1 MTAPA
6 FGRMQDFALAGRRVL
21 VRADLNVPLSH
32 PGPRVANAA
41 RVRAAAPALERALA
55 AGAAVTVVSHLGRP
69 QEGRFDPR
77 LSMAPV
83 AACLGEVLGRP
94 VALAAGWPHDGPGPA
109 PGELAMAENV
119 RFLRGEQANDDGL
132 ARAMAGTCE
141 LFVMDAFGTAHRAHA
156 STCGVAGHA
165 AAACAGPL
173 LAAELEALGQAL
185 ERPARPLVAVVG
197 GAKVAGK
204 IELLENLV
212 RRVDTLVVGGGIANT
227 FLAAAGH
234 PVGASL
240 VDRERVEFARG
251 LLERARA
258 RASGEAAGAEVV
270 LPEDAVVAEALSA
283 DARAAVKPVAEV
295 AAHEMI
301 LDVGPAS
308 AERLARILEGAG
320 TVIWNGPVGAF
331 ECAPFA
337 AGTRRL
343 AQAVAASPAFS
354 LAGGGD
360 TLAAIE
366 TFGAAD
372 GVSRISTGGGAF
384 LEFLE
389 GRKLPAV
396 AALEAAWGEG
406 ERARAAG

>member
-6 FGRMQDFALAGRRVL
+6 FGRMEDFALAGRRVL
-21 VRADLNVPLSH
+21 VRADLNVPLSD

-55 AGAAVTVVSHLGRP
+55 AGAAVTVASHLGRP
-69 QEGRFDPR
+69 EEGRFDPR

-94 VALAAGWPHDGPGPA
+94 VALAAAWPHAPGPA
-109 PGELAMAENV
+109 AGELAMAENV
-119 RFLRGEQANDDGL
+119 RFLRGEQADDDEL

-156 STCGVAGHA
+156 STCGVVRHA

-185 ERPARPLVAVVG
+185 ERPARPLVAVIG

-240 VDRERVEFARG
+240 VDGERIGFARG

-258 RASGEAAGAEVV
+258 PGEAGAEVV
-270 LPEDAVVAEALSA
+270 LPVDAVVAEALSA
-283 DARAAVKPVAEV
+283 DARAVVKPVAEV

-308 AERLARILEGAG
+308 AERLARILDGAG

-331 ECAPFA
+331 EYAPFA

-366 TFGAAD
+366 AFGAAD
-372 GVSRISTGGGAF
+372 GVSRVSTGGGAF

-396 AALEAAWGEG
+396 AALEAAWEEE